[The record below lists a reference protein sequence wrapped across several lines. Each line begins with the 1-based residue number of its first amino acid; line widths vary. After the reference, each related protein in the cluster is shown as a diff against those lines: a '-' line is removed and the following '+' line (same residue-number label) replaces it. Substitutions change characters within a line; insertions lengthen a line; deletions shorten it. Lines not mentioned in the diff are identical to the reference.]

1 MVTWEIKDITLTF
14 EFTKRRKNS
23 YTAGYNF
30 INFYDLS
37 VYSTGGKK
45 IKINIFQVSGLNIHA
60 IKYKH
65 NIIESIC
72 KSNSMAMLNLKNNK
86 NKQIANLAK
95 LKIELF
101 PKNKITTKKV
111 EKVNIPHYTMPL

>member
-1 MVTWEIKDITLTF
+1 
-14 EFTKRRKNS
+14 
-23 YTAGYNF
+23 
-30 INFYDLS
+30 
-37 VYSTGGKK
+37 
-45 IKINIFQVSGLNIHA
+45 
-60 IKYKH
+60 
-65 NIIESIC
+65 
-72 KSNSMAMLNLKNNK
+72 MLNLKNNK